1 MGSVKMTDRG
11 GMDAHLPVG
20 SAGDGAPAASRDDGR
35 SYTARG
41 EIEGAGGEAWT
52 HLRRPSFERIGKSV
66 WMDPFLLTCTAQKP

>member
-1 MGSVKMTDRG
+1 MRSVKMTDRG
-11 GMDAHLPVG
+11 GMDAHLPVV
-20 SAGDGAPAASRDDGR
+20 SAGCDVRAAFCDDGR